1 VVIFF
6 FVSLEM
12 AIFLMVVQVLGPYL
26 WPLFLLVFVVS
37 VPLLIL
43 MWIGDAI
50 DSTCR
55 RRETAYATM
64 KPVYVA
70 RIAQGDSKRSAV
82 VIGTFTAA
90 TMIVGI
96 VIASVWANSLPPT
109 PAQMVHNAFSQFK
122 WSTLR
127 RHLLPLRL
135 TLLRMLRE
143 RVGSSRAPTRAQ
155 RTTTATPIVMA
166 PVTSL
171 QVAS

>member
-1 VVIFF
+1 MVIFF
-6 FVSLEM
+6 FVSLEF
-12 AIFLMVVQVLGPYL
+12 AIFLMVVQILGPYL
-26 WPLFLLVFVVS
+26 WPLFLLALVVS

-50 DSTCR
+50 DSACR
-55 RRETAYATM
+55 RRETAYSTM

-122 WSTLR
+122 
-127 RHLLPLRL
+127 
-135 TLLRMLRE
+135 
-143 RVGSSRAPTRAQ
+143 
-155 RTTTATPIVMA
+155 
-166 PVTSL
+166 
-171 QVAS
+171 